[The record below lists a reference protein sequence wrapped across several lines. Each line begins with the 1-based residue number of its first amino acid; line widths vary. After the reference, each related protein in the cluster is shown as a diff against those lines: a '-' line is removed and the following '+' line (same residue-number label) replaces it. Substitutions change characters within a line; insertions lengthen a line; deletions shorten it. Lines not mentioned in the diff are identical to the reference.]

1 MVILR
6 QGFRRI
12 SRCPLG
18 VVKLCLSLF
27 LGLYQ
32 FIMRRNDQ
40 NKPEV
45 VEHDYFE
52 GETSFDSMWQNRFDL
67 SWISVIFL
75 IILLNLTLPTKYRHF
90 STYQSLLA
98 NNGTVNFLCIISYF
112 YFISEPFRARCTYR
126 QFMASTNV
134 LSWRWGCKARAGAP
148 HPSRLVLSVSRL
160 LPRLRI
166 RVSIASLFVS
176 MAAAWEKRVPKRYSD
191 EIFSTG
197 LLFRKKTRTIN
208 DRNRLYPVVVTAVN
222 KVEKWVKI
230 HYVGYSEQF
239 DE

>member
-12 SRCPLG
+12 YRCPLG

-75 IILLNLTLPTKYRHF
+75 IILLNLTLPTTYRHF

-98 NNGTVNFLCIISYF
+98 NNCTVNFLCIISYF

-126 QFMASTNV
+126 KFMQS
-134 LSWRWGCKARAGAP
+134 S
-148 HPSRLVLSVSRL
+148 SVSRFRV
-160 LPRLRI
+160 RLI
-166 RVSIASLFVS
+166 LSVVLTTASAL
-176 MAAAWEKRVPKRYSD
+176 A
-191 EIFSTG
+191 
-197 LLFRKKTRTIN
+197 
-208 DRNRLYPVVVTAVN
+208 
-222 KVEKWVKI
+222 
-230 HYVGYSEQF
+230 H
-239 DE
+239 

>member
-75 IILLNLTLPTKYRHF
+75 IILLNLTLPTTYRHF

-98 NNGTVNFLCIISYF
+98 NNYTVNFLCIISYF

-126 QFMASTNV
+126 KFMQST
-134 LSWRWGCKARAGAP
+134 
-148 HPSRLVLSVSRL
+148 SVSRV
-160 LPRLRI
+160 RLIHHR
-166 RVSIASLFVS
+166 RHVRSLVR
-176 MAAAWEKRVPKRYSD
+176 A
-191 EIFSTG
+191 
-197 LLFRKKTRTIN
+197 
-208 DRNRLYPVVVTAVN
+208 
-222 KVEKWVKI
+222 
-230 HYVGYSEQF
+230 
-239 DE
+239 